1 LALKVEAAARTDV
14 GLVRHDNQDSFG
26 INTEL
31 SLYLVCDGM
40 GGAAGGQIAS
50 DLAVKTFLAIA
61 RQEIEAAQNQTN
73 SHSPEITRLA
83 LRRAVAA
90 ANRAVNA
97 RAEWDIGYRGM
108 GSTLVGARLT
118 GDRLTV
124 INVGDSRA
132 YLVRD
137 GHAVQLTEDHSFV
150 AEQVR
155 LGMMDAAEAATSPMQ
170 SVITRA
176 IGVEADVHPDLY
188 ETTLQPGDTLLLTS
202 DGLTRH
208 LSTLELGEVLSS
220 THNAEEACTHLI
232 ELANQRGGSDNI
244 TCIVVRV
251 WASEL
256 G

>member
-1 LALKVEAAARTDV
+1 LALKVEAAARTDA
-14 GLVRHDNQDSFG
+14 GLVRSDNQDSFG
-26 INTEL
+26 TNAEL
-31 SLYLVCDGM
+31 GLYVVCDGM

-50 DLAVKTFLAIA
+50 NIAVETFLAIA
-61 RQEIEAAQNQTN
+61 RQEIEAAQNRAN
-73 SHSPEITRLA
+73 RNSPEITRLA

-90 ANRAVNA
+90 ANRAVIS

-118 GDRLTV
+118 GDRLTL

-137 GHAVQLTEDHSFV
+137 GHAVQLTEDNSFV
-150 AEQVR
+150 AERVR
-155 LGMMDAAEAATSPMQ
+155 LGLMDAAEAATSPMQ

-188 ETTLQPGDTLLLTS
+188 EATVQPGDTLLLTS

-208 LSTLELGEVLSS
+208 LSTLDLGGVLSS
-220 THNAEEACTHLI
+220 THNAEEACALLI
-232 ELANQRGGSDNI
+232 ELANQRGGFDNI
-244 TCIVVRV
+244 TCVVVRMGV
-251 WASEL
+251 SES